1 MLINIPPDYSETKN
15 LREENQDMYKKLKAE
30 VAPYDAIKAQKEI
43 LSKGPKKGFVAPK
56 DWQITKE
63 K

>member
-1 MLINIPPDYSETKN
+1 VVT
-15 LREENQDMYKKLKAE
+15 NQRLEGSSGVAAE
-30 VAPYDAIKAQKEI
+30 VAPYDAIKAPKEI

-56 DWQITKE
+56 DWKITKE